1 MENPQKKTHKR
12 DPLIPQAILAALA
25 LTALLLL
32 SADTLGWVQTPGF
45 LGTYAPMISDINLLA
60 QIALF
65 IVLVAG
71 LVAIKR
77 KHTRTHR
84 NLLSTLVFFSIVLTV
99 FIMMGR
105 FLQVFSSGSAGFL
118 QIAHGI
124 LGLAAIMCGL
134 YLILFMNDRLPVK
147 WKMKKWK
154 RLMRVTWTLF
164 LLVSLGGFV
173 LYRLLYLP

>member
-1 MENPQKKTHKR
+1 MENPQKKAHKR

-25 LTALLLL
+25 LTALVLLY
-32 SADTLGWVQTPGF
+32 ADTLGWAQTPGF

-60 QIALF
+60 QVALL

-71 LVAIKR
+71 LAAIKR

-84 NLLSTLVFFSIVLTV
+84 NLLTTLVFFSILLTV

-105 FLQVFSSGSAGFL
+105 FLQVYSSGTTGFL

-124 LGLAAIMCGL
+124 LGLAAIFCGL
-134 YLILFMNDRLPVK
+134 YLILLMNDRLPVK
-147 WKMKKWK
+147 WRTKKWK
-154 RLMRVTWTLF
+154 LIMRINWSLF
-164 LLVSLGGFV
+164 LLVVLGGFAI
-173 LYRLLYLP
+173 YWKIYIP

>member
-1 MENPQKKTHKR
+1 MRIQNKKTGETDSVAPR
-12 DPLIPQAILAALA
+12 WLLFGLCVAAVAILIIEF
-25 LTALLLL
+25 
-32 SADTLGWVQTPGF
+32 SGLGNKPGF
-45 LGTYAPMISDINLLA
+45 LGSYAPMISDINLLA
-60 QIALF
+60 QLALF

-134 YLILFMNDRLPVK
+134 YLILLMNDRLPVK
-147 WKMKKWK
+147 WQMKKWK